1 MDLAIL
7 AGDLAR
13 AVDQDRGVK
22 AMHRIAPPFDLGKAH
37 IKADAE
43 PLRRVEERHRL
54 RAGHLP
60 LKKAVDLL
68 LVRHPPA
75 REEGGERQ
83 LGEDHEVAFVLG
95 RQPMSSSMRSTALTR
110 RSRRWIGPSCAAPR
124 VMMRDMLPH
133 AQRAP

>member
-22 AMHRIAPPFDLGKAH
+22 AMHRIAPPFDLSKAH

-95 RQPMSSSMRSTALTR
+95 RQPHELEHALDRADPAVPALDRPQLR
-110 RSRRWIGPSCAAPR
+110 RA
-124 VMMRDMLPH
+124 
-133 AQRAP
+133 